1 MAILTTGF
9 NLSQSGLTPDSVN
22 INFSGQQLTVEAP
35 AVSQGGMTLAKGST
49 GDPQTIVTAPAAQT
63 VFVYVIN
70 KSASGGGIIHVDNG
84 DGTTGM
90 VARLNPGEWMFL
102 PLEFSEKIRVAE
114 IGNVQ
119 PADCEYAYFTRSA

>member
-9 NLSQSGLTPDSVN
+9 NLSQSGLTPDSVS
-22 INFSGQQLTVEAP
+22 ISFSGQQLTVEAP

-49 GDPQTIVTAPAAQT
+49 ADPQTIVEAPAAQT

-70 KSASGGGIIHVDNG
+70 KSASGGGIIQVDNG
-84 DGTTGM
+84 DGSTGM

-119 PADCEYAYFTRSA
+119 AADCEYAYFTRSA